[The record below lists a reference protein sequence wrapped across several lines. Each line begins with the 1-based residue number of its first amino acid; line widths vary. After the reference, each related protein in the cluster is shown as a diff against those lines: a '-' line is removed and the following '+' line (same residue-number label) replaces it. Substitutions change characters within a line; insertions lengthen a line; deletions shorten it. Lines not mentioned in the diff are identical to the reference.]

1 MIFYCEKQKYTKTTV
16 LLQNPTVTT
25 TIYYKM
31 SQILQKS
38 MLLENASV
46 DNMSMTCPIP
56 ILNEC
61 FLQATIKRKQN
72 IIK

>member
-31 SQILQKS
+31 PQILQKS

-61 FLQATIKRKQN
+61 FL
-72 IIK
+72 